1 MLIETLD
8 LSVLDRNKN
17 GAKSLEQRSKKTDR
31 RRKKRK
37 KKDKSRFF

>member
-1 MLIETLD
+1 MLIEALD

-17 GAKSLEQRSKKTDR
+17 GAKSLEQRSEKTDR

-37 KKDKSRFF
+37 KKGQVPIF